1 MAGETVLKLCA
12 GPCVVRF
19 QAFPGDLWSCW
30 LGKLMSDWQR
40 SGNSKKG
47 QGKELVSNPNKQ
59 HFQALSHFGF
69 ECMTSWNCNGFTSVS

>member
-19 QAFPGDLWSCW
+19 QVFPGDLRLCW

-40 SGNSKKG
+40 SGNSKKV
-47 QGKELVSNPNKQ
+47 KELVSNPGSDLINSIFK
-59 HFQALSHFGF
+59 HFAILDLSI
-69 ECMTSWNCNGFTSVS
+69 